1 MSSILVNSDKQGDT
15 MMNEHTAIVG
25 AGLIGRA
32 WAIVFARAGCSVAM
46 YDAAPEALAGC
57 DKLLRENVS
66 DLAQHGL
73 ILEAPDVV
81 LARIQP
87 VATLEAAMQ
96 GAVLVQENVRETIE
110 AKRAIFAEMDAL
122 AAPDTILASSTSW
135 LMASEFSEGLPGR
148 HRMLVGHPV
157 NPPYLVPLVEIAPAP
172 WTSADAVQRAHD
184 LYSSAGQT
192 PVLLKK
198 EITGFLLNRI
208 QGAVL
213 NEALN
218 LYADGYA
225 SVQDLDKVMKDGLG
239 LRWAFMG
246 PFETIDLNAPDGV
259 VDYAQRYG
267 PTYRDVARAQL
278 PNDWDSAVLA
288 RIEAER
294 RTELAA
300 PQLAERT
307 RWRDNRLMA
316 LVAHKRKQ
324 AGSDS

>member
-1 MSSILVNSDKQGDT
+1 
-15 MMNEHTAIVG
+15 MMNEHIAIVG

-32 WAIVFARAGCSVAM
+32 WAIVFARAGCSVAI
-46 YDAAPEALAGC
+46 YDALAEALAGC
-57 DKLLRENVS
+57 EKLLHENIS

-73 ILEAPDVV
+73 IDEAPAVV
-81 LARIQP
+81 LARITP
-87 VATLEAAMQ
+87 VATLAEALQ
-96 GAVLVQENVRETIE
+96 GAALVQENVRETIE

-135 LMASEFSEGLPGR
+135 LMASEFSEDLPGR
-148 HRMLVGHPV
+148 HRIMVGHPV
-157 NPPYLVPLVEIAPAP
+157 NPPYLVPLVELAPAP
-172 WTSADAVQRAHD
+172 WTDPAAVERARD
-184 LYSSAGQT
+184 LYARAGQS

-218 LYADGYA
+218 LYANGYA
-225 SVQDLDKVMKDGLG
+225 SIEDLDKVLKDGLG
-239 LRWAFMG
+239 LRWSFMG
-246 PFETIDLNAPDGV
+246 PFETIDLNAPEGV

-267 PTYRDVARAQL
+267 PTYREVARSQL
-278 PNDWDSAVLA
+278 PNDWDGALLA

-294 RTELAA
+294 RTVLPAD
-300 PQLAERT
+300 QLAERA

-316 LVAHKRKQ
+316 LVAHQRKQ
-324 AGSDS
+324 SG

>member
-1 MSSILVNSDKQGDT
+1 MSNISDKQGDNT
-15 MMNEHTAIVG
+15 MMNEHIAIVG

-32 WAIVFARAGCSVAM
+32 WAIVFARAGCTVAI

-57 DKLLRENVS
+57 EKLLRENIS

-73 ILEAPDVV
+73 IAEAPDVV
-81 LARIQP
+81 LARITP
-87 VATLEAAMQ
+87 VTTLAASLQ

-110 AKRAIFAEMDAL
+110 AKRAIFAEMDTL

-135 LMASEFSEGLPGR
+135 LMASEFSEALPGR

-172 WTSADAVQRAHD
+172 WTSEQAVQRAHD
-184 LYSSAGQT
+184 LYARAGQS

-225 SVQDLDKVMKDGLG
+225 SVEDLDKVLKDGLG
-239 LRWAFMG
+239 LRWSFMG
-246 PFETIDLNAPDGV
+246 PFETIDLNAPEGV

-267 PTYRDVARAQL
+267 PTYRDVARTQL
-278 PNDWDSAVLA
+278 PNA
-288 RIEAER
+288 
-294 RTELAA
+294 
-300 PQLAERT
+300 
-307 RWRDNRLMA
+307 
-316 LVAHKRKQ
+316 
-324 AGSDS
+324 

>member
-1 MSSILVNSDKQGDT
+1 MKQT
-15 MMNEHTAIVG
+15 SMNETIAIVG

-32 WAIVFARAGCSVAM
+32 WAIVFARAGCQVRLH
-46 YDAAPEALAGC
+46 DAAPEALAAC
-57 DKLLRENVS
+57 QQLLLENIS

-73 ILEAPDVV
+73 IDEAPAEV
-81 LARIQP
+81 LARITP
-87 VATLEAAMQ
+87 VATLAEALA
-96 GAVLVQENVRETIE
+96 GAVLVQENIRETIE

-122 AAPDTILASSTSW
+122 AAPETVLASSTSW
-135 LMASEFSEGLPGR
+135 LMASEFSAGLPGR
-148 HRMLVGHPV
+148 DRMLVGHPV

-172 WTSADAVQRAHD
+172 WTSGQAVQRAHD
-184 LYSSAGQT
+184 IYSRAGQT

-218 LYADGYA
+218 LYADGFA
-225 SVQDLDKVMKDGLG
+225 SAADLDKVMKDGLG

-246 PFETIDLNAPDGV
+246 PFETIDLNAPAGV
-259 VDYAQRYG
+259 LDYAQRYG
-267 PTYRDVARAQL
+267 ETYRSVAQGQT
-278 PNDWDSAVLA
+278 PNDWDAAVLA

-294 RTELAA
+294 RSELAA
-300 PQLAERT
+300 PQLAARA

-316 LVAHKRKQ
+316 LVAHKRRQ
-324 AGSDS
+324 ADSDKENDADSAS

>member
-1 MSSILVNSDKQGDT
+1 
-15 MMNEHTAIVG
+15 MMNEHIAIVG

-32 WAIVFARAGCSVAM
+32 WAIVFARAGCTVAM

-57 DKLLRENVS
+57 NKLLRENIG

-81 LARIQP
+81 LARIRP
-87 VATLEAAMQ
+87 AATLAAALH

-110 AKRAIFAEMDAL
+110 AKRAIFAEMDVL
-122 AAPDTILASSTSW
+122 AAPDTVLASSTSW
-135 LMASEFSEGLPGR
+135 LMASEFSEALPGR

-172 WTSADAVQRAHD
+172 WTSPAAVERARD
-184 LYSSAGQT
+184 IYARAGQS

-218 LYADGYA
+218 LVADGYA
-225 SVQDLDKVMKDGLG
+225 SVEDLDKVLKDGLG
-239 LRWAFMG
+239 LRWSFMG
-246 PFETIDLNAPDGV
+246 PFETIDLNAPEGV
-259 VDYAQRYG
+259 LDYAQRYG
-267 PTYRDVARAQL
+267 STYRDVARTQL
-278 PNDWDSAVLA
+278 PNAWTNELLKK
-288 RIEAER
+288 IEVER
-294 RTELAA
+294 RQVLSED
-300 PQLAERT
+300 QLAERA

-316 LVAHKRKQ
+316 LVAHQRAQ
-324 AGSDS
+324 PD

>member
-1 MSSILVNSDKQGDT
+1 
-15 MMNEHTAIVG
+15 MNETIAIVG

-32 WAIVFARAGCSVAM
+32 WAIVFARAGCQVRLH
-46 YDAAPEALAGC
+46 DAAPEALAASQA
-57 DKLLRENVS
+57 LLLENIS

-73 ILEAPDVV
+73 IDEPPAEV
-81 LARIQP
+81 LARITP
-87 VATLEAAMQ
+87 MPTLAEALA
-96 GAVLVQENVRETIE
+96 GAVLVQENIRETLE
-110 AKRAIFAEMDAL
+110 AKRAIFAELDRL
-122 AAPDTILASSTSW
+122 AEPGAILASSTSW
-135 LMASEFSEGLPGR
+135 LMASEFSEGLAGR

-172 WTSADAVQRAHD
+172 WTSAESVQRAHD
-184 LYSSAGQT
+184 LYSHAGQT

-218 LYADGYA
+218 LYAGGYA
-225 SVQDLDKVMKDGLG
+225 SVQDLDKVLKDGLG

-246 PFETIDLNAPDGV
+246 PFETIDLNAPEGV
-259 VDYAQRYG
+259 IDYAQRYG

-278 PNDWDSAVLA
+278 PNDWDPAVLA
-288 RIEAER
+288 RVEAER
-294 RTELAA
+294 RAELSA
-300 PQLAERT
+300 PQLAERA

-316 LVAHKRKQ
+316 LVAHKRRQ
-324 AGSDS
+324 ADNES

>member
-1 MSSILVNSDKQGDT
+1 
-15 MMNEHTAIVG
+15 MMNEHIAIVG

-32 WAIVFARAGCSVAM
+32 WAIVFARAGCTVAM

-57 DKLLRENVS
+57 NKLLRENIS

-81 LARIQP
+81 LARIRP
-87 VATLEAAMQ
+87 AATLAAALQ
-96 GAVLVQENVRETIE
+96 GAVLVQENVRETID
-110 AKRAIFAEMDAL
+110 AKRAIFAEMDVL
-122 AAPDTILASSTSW
+122 AAPDTVLASSTSW
-135 LMASEFSEGLPGR
+135 LMASEFSEALPGR

-172 WTSADAVQRAHD
+172 WTSPAAVERARD
-184 LYSSAGQT
+184 IYARAGQS

-218 LYADGYA
+218 LVADGYA
-225 SVQDLDKVMKDGLG
+225 SVEDLDKVLKDGLG
-239 LRWAFMG
+239 LRWSFMG
-246 PFETIDLNAPDGV
+246 PFETIDLNAPEGV
-259 VDYAQRYG
+259 LDYAQRYG
-267 PTYRDVARAQL
+267 STYRDVARTQL
-278 PNDWDSAVLA
+278 PNAWTSELLKK
-288 RIEAER
+288 IEAER
-294 RTELAA
+294 RQVLSED
-300 PQLAERT
+300 QLAERA

-316 LVAHKRKQ
+316 LVAHQRAQ
-324 AGSDS
+324 PD